1 MSDEFKETV
10 EGAQD
15 AVTAAAEEAKA
26 AAEVK
31 LEAVGDAAKDAA
43 EAVGDAAKDAAE
55 AVAEGA
61 ETVADA
67 GKSAVDEVFTEAQ
80 RMGNQVADK
89 AKTLWESD
97 QRREMQDT
105 VVKGLTGIAAT
116 IEEQVK
122 KIADKDDTKRVMG
135 KLEEAS
141 DKIVDQVR
149 SSKTLQEAAETVMK
163 GLSAAAASIERWLG
177 QQGSAPADRSE
188 SVEEVTIMHA
198 PVEPMPPVPPVE
210 VIMPVEPPPAPPV
223 EPNDPSI

>member
-15 AVTAAAEEAKA
+15 AVKAAAEEAKA

-31 LEAVGDAAKDAA
+31 LEAVGDAAEAAA
-43 EAVGDAAKDAAE
+43 ET
-55 AVAEGA
+55 VAEGA
-61 ETVADA
+61 EKVADA
-67 GKSAVDEVFTEAQ
+67 GKSAVDEVFSEAQ
-80 RMGNQVADK
+80 RMGTQVADK

-97 QRREMQDT
+97 QRKEMQET

-177 QQGSAPADRSE
+177 QQTGQSERSE
-188 SVEEVTIMHA
+188 SVEDVAITHVPAE
-198 PVEPMPPVPPVE
+198 PVPPVE

-223 EPNDPSI
+223 VPPAEPNDPSI